1 MSSSRYINTIG
12 TISRADTTAI
22 YFAAISGALDFDK
35 ITISD
40 KQRLDTL
47 AGKHY
52 GNTQYW
58 WVIAAAS
65 GIGWA
70 LQVPAGTIIRIP
82 RNLQAALNIVS

>member
-1 MSSSRYINTIG
+1 MASSRYKSAIG
-12 TISRADTTAI
+12 KISRADTTAI

-35 ITISD
+35 IIISD

-47 AGKHY
+47 SGKHY
-52 GNTQYW
+52 GDTQYW

-70 LQVPAGTIIRIP
+70 LQVPSGTIIRIP
-82 RNLQAALNIVS
+82 RNLHAALNIVS